1 MFSLNL
7 PTTQGYVYCCLF
19 GIFKVANETEN
30 AGQSVLSGT
39 RTWDQSLVCS
49 EHYTWQQE
57 TRQPVQDKE
66 APYTLCQKSPSTLKL
81 FFIYLVEVLKGK
93 QRLS

>member
-30 AGQSVLSGT
+30 AGQSGPDLRPEPGVFRALHLAAG
-39 RTWDQSLVCS
+39 
-49 EHYTWQQE
+49 
-57 TRQPVQDKE
+57 DKT
-66 APYTLCQKSPSTLKL
+66 ACA
-81 FFIYLVEVLKGK
+81 G
-93 QRLS
+93 